1 MILYYTISVTY
12 SRLFDM
18 LMVSLLYCTAF
29 CWAEF
34 VEWHAMQTGSAAD
47 WFYMDS
53 PATWYCRKLRGG
65 GYYFCSQ
72 SRTVSS
78 LEPDATILPSGEKAT
93 LWAVPLPR
101 EPENSRR
108 FDDKTSSPDLSE
120 SLPSAYFILLS
131 TSSFCGRGGVL
142 VRCRLGSQRGE
153 AGFCRLAG
161 WGNVLLSMPFSSL
174 SIFELVGRRIKGCG

>member
-1 MILYYTISVTY
+1 
-12 SRLFDM
+12 
-18 LMVSLLYCTAF
+18 
-29 CWAEF
+29 
-34 VEWHAMQTGSAAD
+34 MQTGSAVD

-72 SRTVSS
+72 SHTVSS
-78 LEPDATILPSGEKAT
+78 LEPDATSLPSGEKAT

-101 EPENSRR
+101 EPENFRR

-131 TSSFCGRGGVL
+131 TSSFCGRGGCWYGVDW
-142 VRCRLGSQRGE
+142 VRSEVRRASVVWQDEGMCYCRCHFRHCQ
-153 AGFCRLAG
+153 
-161 WGNVLLSMPFSSL
+161 FSSL
-174 SIFELVGRRIKGCG
+174 SAEGLKGADRMSKSKASWPSCSLSRVQRECILLRL